1 VRSCTDSS
9 NIPGLL
15 ALSIFLKKG
24 QKNKKKDDK
33 NHFQKKGKRE
43 KTKKNRGRLREGKNL
58 DDS

>member
-1 VRSCTDSS
+1 MRSCTDSS

-33 NHFQKKGKRE
+33 NHFQIKRKERKDEE
-43 KTKKNRGRLREGKNL
+43 KQRKVA
-58 DDS
+58 